1 MKLKYKIGLALI
13 VICIGICFMISQ
25 SYALWTI
32 NATGGENVVSV
43 GCFSITY
50 TEVTS
55 PISLNNTYP
64 ISDTK
69 GLNGTPY
76 TFTIKNNCTIAS
88 SYEVTL
94 NTITTSTLT
103 KDKIKYAIYKSTDT
117 KPTTGIN
124 LATNTNYNTD
134 TVSLGVT
141 NLDQSIIVSTGK
153 LEQNDEVTYNLYLWV
168 DSTAGNEVMDKTF
181 NASVNIIS
189 IAAPV
194 TAVDTITKLAKTDTT
209 NLAYDGTSD
218 NNLRYIGA
226 TPNNYV
232 SFNGELWRI
241 IGVMNNIDNGS
252 GTKETRLKII
262 RNESI
267 GNYSWDSSDSTIN
280 SGWGVNEWSGADLMT
295 ELNSGPYW
303 NRTSGTCYNGQSN
316 STATCDFSSIGLTSA
331 AQAMIG
337 TALWNTGSQGTN
349 DYTKTATGLASN
361 FYTYERSSDNGK
373 ICTSGD
379 GCNDTV
385 NRTTTWIGKI
395 GLMYPSDYGYATAGG
410 SITNRA
416 SCLAEP
422 LDYWDAISDCR
433 TNNWLYNASL
443 MQWTLMPC
451 VSSSVSSDV
460 FRVYGEGHVYDST
473 AFTGD
478 AVRPVGYL
486 DSKTKIAS
494 GSGTSTDPY
503 ILSL

>member
-1 MKLKYKIGLALI
+1 MNFLFKYGKLVLVRIVSVMKLEAFHEQDNKKKFII
-13 VICIGICFMISQ
+13 I
-25 SYALWTI
+25 
-32 NATGGENVVSV
+32 
-43 GCFSITY
+43 
-50 TEVTS
+50 
-55 PISLNNTYP
+55 
-64 ISDTK
+64 
-69 GLNGTPY
+69 
-76 TFTIKNNCTIAS
+76 FTILCVFLVCGVFLYKAFALYQVVTNKNIIEGTVQDPGDLYFAFYKDNVISSTMPTKTDGYVFDSAKSSCTNSA
-88 SYEVTL
+88 
-94 NTITTSTLT
+94 TITW
-103 KDKIKYAIYKSTDT
+103 D
-117 KPTTGIN
+117 
-124 LATNTNYNTD
+124 ATNWAPTI
-134 TVSLGVT
+134 T
-141 NLDQSIIVSTGK
+141 NLTTSRTKCTLYFVKPGAQKIIDLK
-153 LEQNDEVTYNLYLWV
+153 
-168 DSTAGNEVMDKTF
+168 TAG
-181 NASVNIIS
+181 
-189 IAAPV
+189 
-194 TAVDTITKLAKTDTT
+194 DTT
-209 NLAYDGTSD
+209 LEYDGTTD

-267 GNYSWDSSDSTIN
+267 GDYSWDSSDSTIN

-303 NRTSGTCYNGQSN
+303 NRTNGTCYNGQSN